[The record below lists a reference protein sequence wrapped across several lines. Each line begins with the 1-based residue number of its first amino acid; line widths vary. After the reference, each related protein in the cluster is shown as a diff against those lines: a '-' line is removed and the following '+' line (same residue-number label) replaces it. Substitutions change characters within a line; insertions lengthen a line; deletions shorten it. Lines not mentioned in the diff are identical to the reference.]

1 MARKTTRNKVFI
13 CNLII
18 TALCLLSIAAYFF
31 MPLWKIKLSYQLTTE
46 TVGELLAEANDNT
59 QPPDAVPET
68 GTGDTGTGDT
78 NTGDTGSS
86 ISNAATDVLVIEGIE
101 ITPEDLVGEDGVTLS
116 LSITLKTTDVFHSLK
131 GNSEKTV
138 QNFLDTNVDTM
149 VDQLIEPMN
158 KVVKNVAKA
167 ASKQVLKKSVK
178 EQVHQIYNGDK
189 TPEEIEQLL
198 EDAEITDEYISGKV
212 DALID
217 ELYKPDATVQD
228 VTYQVTETVEEVF
241 DKLAEVHPEFADA
254 SLSAANKEEIEDLVE
269 ETLEFISSEGGDINM
284 DEFLAQLVLDAIQ
297 GETTDGS
304 TTPKPQ
310 ASAPITG
317 VSKQLGARAVQP
329 MAQSQPQSPEKE
341 MSATEELKLEV
352 RALLA
357 EQIPAEAAETIAS
370 VFQIISYVLFFT
382 FFAWLYIII
391 KILAKLGNKNNA
403 VKLKFPIVL
412 GWIPFLV
419 LWVLPTAAFAI
430 LKSQSAKLGMDA
442 TAAAQF
448 NALSLSFSSASIV
461 SFIVAFTL
469 AVFAIA
475 YYGKLRKRMKLISQ
489 GKAFDRGYGATQYM
503 QPTAPMT
510 DMQFVNAYASGDV
523 YDNDYDNDNYYG
535 S

>member
-1 MARKTTRNKVFI
+1 MARRTTRNKVFI

-59 QPPDAVPET
+59 QPPDALPET
-68 GTGDTGTGDT
+68 GAGDTGMGETG
-78 NTGDTGSS
+78 NAGVGSS

-101 ITPEDLVGEDGVTLS
+101 IKPEDLVGENGVTLS
-116 LSITLKTTDVFHSLK
+116 LAITLKTTDVFHSLK
-131 GNSEKTV
+131 GDAEKTV
-138 QNFLDTNVDTM
+138 QNFLDSNVDTM

-167 ASKQVLKKSVK
+167 ASKQALKQSVK
-178 EQVHQIYNGDK
+178 EQVHQVYNGNK
-189 TPEEIEQLL
+189 TPEEIDQLL
-198 EDAEITDEYISGKV
+198 QDAEITDAYIGDKV
-212 DALID
+212 DTLID

-228 VTYQVTETVEEVF
+228 VTYYVQETVEEVF
-241 DKLAEVHPEFADA
+241 DKLAEANPEFADA
-254 SLSAANKEEIEDLVE
+254 SLSTANKEEIEDLVE
-269 ETLEFISSEGGDINM
+269 ETLAFIANDGGDINM
-284 DEFLAQLVLDAIQ
+284 DEFLAQLVLQAIQ
-297 GETTDGS
+297 GDS
-304 TTPKPQ
+304 TEASDTPTPQ

-317 VSKQLGARAVQP
+317 VSKPLGARAVQP
-329 MAQSQPQSPEKE
+329 MAQSQPSQKE
-341 MSATEELKLEV
+341 MSATEELKIEV

-419 LWVLPTAAFAI
+419 LWILPTAAFGI
-430 LKSQSAKLGMDA
+430 LKGQSAKLGMDA
-442 TAAAQF
+442 TAAAHF
-448 NALSLSFSSASIV
+448 NALSLSFSSASII

-475 YYGKLRKRMKLISQ
+475 YYGKLRKKMKLISQ
-489 GKAFDRGYGATQYM
+489 GKAFDRGLGATQYT

-510 DMQFVNAYASGDV
+510 DMQFVNGYANGDI
-523 YDNDYDNDNYYG
+523 YDNDYNNDNYYG